1 MYPDIEQNYKTIIAN
16 IDSAMSDCGRNDK
29 VRLLAVTKTVDTDRI
44 NYTASLGATLI
55 GENKVQEL
63 LDKYDKL
70 DPSIEVHFIGHL
82 QTNKVKYI
90 ADKVSMIHSV
100 DSYKLAEEISR
111 QCVRLGRSMDI
122 LIQVNVGEEATKS
135 GVPPYKTKTLLDEIK
150 ALPSINVRGLMVIPP
165 ISTEKSTTREYFY
178 TMQKIF
184 IDIFGEK
191 SDNENNIYQLSM
203 GMSGDYTDAINFG
216 STIVRIG
223 SALFGGRVYNNL

>member
-16 IDSAMSDCGRNDK
+16 FGSAMSNCGRSDK

-44 NYTASLGATLI
+44 NYAASLGATLI

-90 ADKVSMIHSV
+90 TDKVSMIHSV
-100 DSYKLAEEISR
+100 DSYRLAEEISR
-111 QCVRLGRSMDI
+111 QCIKLGRSMDI

-135 GVPPYKTKTLLDEIK
+135 GVPPLQTRALLDEIK
-150 ALPSINVRGLMVIPP
+150 ALPNINVRGLMAIPP
-165 ISTEKSTTREYFY
+165 ISVEKSTTREYFC

>member
-1 MYPDIEQNYKTIIAN
+1 MAN
-16 IDSAMSDCGRNDK
+16 IDSALRGSGRNDK
-29 VRLLAVTKTVDTDRI
+29 VKLLAVTKTVDADRI
-44 NYTASLGATLI
+44 NYAASLGATLI

-111 QCVRLGRSMDI
+111 QCAKLGRSMDI

-135 GVPPYKTKTLLDEIK
+135 GVPPHRTKVLLDEIK
-150 ALPSINVRGLMVIPP
+150 AFPNINVRGFMVIPP
-165 ISTEKSTTREYFY
+165 ISVEKNTTREYFY

-223 SALFGGRVYNNL
+223 SALFGSRIYNNL